1 MMCRRCA
8 AINWSGGMAV
18 TAVPRGLYDLNL
30 KVFCL
35 PNSANEFGRLFYV
48 LWRRREVFMG
58 IVANVRSRAMAS
70 RRGVRMMSAAGLWR
84 AVGGVLITLVS
95 VDNRVDK
102 IVDKWAKDGALW
114 LCMAL

>member
-18 TAVPRGLYDLNL
+18 TAVPRGLNDLNL
-30 KVFCL
+30 KVFASL
-35 PNSANEFGRLFYV
+35 TLQTSLGGFFYV

-58 IVANVRSRAMAS
+58 IVSNVYGRAMAS
-70 RRGVRMMSAAGLWR
+70 R
-84 AVGGVLITLVS
+84 GGVLITLVS

-102 IVDKWAKDGALW
+102 IVDKWAKSGALW
-114 LCMAL
+114 LCVAL

>member
-1 MMCRRCA
+1 M
-8 AINWSGGMAV
+8 
-18 TAVPRGLYDLNL
+18 TAVPRGLNDLDL

-48 LWRRREVFMG
+48 LWCRREVFMRL
-58 IVANVRSRAMAS
+58 VANVRSRAMAS
-70 RRGVRMMSAAGLWR
+70 RK
-84 AVGGVLITLVS
+84 GVLITLVS

-114 LCMAL
+114 LCVAL

>member
-18 TAVPRGLYDLNL
+18 TAVPRGLYDLDL

-35 PNSANEFGRLFYV
+35 PNSANELGRLFCV
-48 LWRRREVFMG
+48 LWRRRELFMG
-58 IVANVRSRAMAS
+58 IVANIRSRAMAS
-70 RRGVRMMSAAGLWR
+70 RR
-84 AVGGVLITLVS
+84 GVLITLVS

-102 IVDKWAKDGALW
+102 IVAKWAKSGCVW